1 MGELVAGQPALRV
14 ETAVSLPL
22 DLVSVLSL
30 LYRAVP
36 GSGLDPWLI
45 EARAALPDAVR
56 ADLELLHGFSGRL
69 LYYPE
74 EPVMRFEPLRPDRQ
88 GAGFDDLIAFMRS
101 LPAADYREMVEHA
114 LRRVFTDREMR
125 WRPPADEEAWR
136 RAILSA
142 ITTAK
147 PDDVMALIADPAELK
162 RRTIAMYEGVWNA
175 VYREARDAEAP
186 LLHEAAQRGAAFGDR
201 GFAEAYAALTGQ
213 RVPDVL
219 DRPPPTFTRVAF
231 CPSAHLGEFVSYI
244 AYEPDLVVFFAAPQL
259 IARSQGWG
267 TATGSLSIAGR
278 PSPAPESNLL
288 EAARALADPT
298 RLRMLDLLLEGE
310 LYAQE
315 IVGRLGVAQS
325 AVSRHLGQLERA
337 GIVTV
342 DLRRGSKFY
351 AVNPDRLE
359 AIAAAL
365 TTRARTAREQRL

>member
-1 MGELVAGQPALRV
+1 MGELVVGQPALRI

-45 EARAALPDAVR
+45 DARDRLPESVR
-56 ADLELLHGFSGRL
+56 ADLDLLHGFSGRL

-74 EPVMRFEPLRPDRQ
+74 EPVMRFDPLRPDRLE
-88 GAGFDDLIAFMRS
+88 ASFEELLAFMQS
-101 LPAADYREMVEHA
+101 LPGADYRDMVAHA
-114 LRRVFTDREMR
+114 MERVHADREIR
-125 WRPPADEEAWR
+125 WRPPSDAESWK
-136 RAILSA
+136 RALLPA
-142 ITTAK
+142 LTTARL
-147 PDDVMALIADPAELK
+147 DDVMALITNPAALK
-162 RRTIAMYEGVWNA
+162 QRTIALYEGVWTS
-175 VYREARDAEAP
+175 VYKDVRETVAPSLREAAR
-186 LLHEAAQRGAAFGDR
+186 RGAAFGDR

-213 RVPDVL
+213 RVPEVL
-219 DRPPPTFTRVAF
+219 DRPPPTITRIAF

-244 AYEPDLVVFFAAPQL
+244 AYEPDLIVFFAAPQL
-259 IARSQGWG
+259 IDRCQEREA
-267 TATGSLSIAGR
+267 
-278 PSPAPESNLL
+278 SPALVPETNLARAPGQSDLL

-298 RLRMLDLLLEGE
+298 RLRLLDLLLEGE

-325 AVSRHLGQLERA
+325 AVSRHLSQLERA

-342 DLRRGSKFY
+342 DLRRGSKYY
-351 AVNPDRLE
+351 AVNPARLD

-365 TTRARTAREQRL
+365 IERGAKARERG